1 MYGKHYKLSETPRVR
16 VLLVISYFFELC
28 QPSRTLT
35 IYYIIITVPGYV
47 SDTLHSNNKRS

>member
-47 SDTLHSNNKRS
+47 SDTLHSNSKRS